1 MKKIIRKSLEN
12 LILKN
17 KIDNL
22 EKKGL
27 NLLRN
32 IYHCL
37 GKEKRYILEYEVI
50 QDMSIPYDTW
60 KLYIKKEREIEVYI
74 EVLISKIIPIFII
87 NEKAMIIDKNPESI
101 KKNVILN
108 LDNQTF
114 TGAVYLC
121 PKIIKIMKKFNYI
134 ETEYIDLYMPALKEK
149 NKKYSIINA
158 NEFFTLEDLFF
169 IDQPGLMD
177 QFVNEDAKS
186 NN

>member
-50 QDMSIPYDTW
+50 QDMNIPYDTW

-87 NEKAMIIDKNPESI
+87 NEKAVIVDKNPESI
-101 KKNVILN
+101 KKNVVLN

-121 PKIIKIMKKFNYI
+121 PKIIKLMKKLNYI
-134 ETEYIDLYMPALKEK
+134 ETEYIDLYMPVLKEK

-158 NEFFTLEDLFF
+158 NEFFTLEGLFF
-169 IDQPGLMD
+169 IDYPELID
-177 QFVNEDAKS
+177 QFVNENDQK